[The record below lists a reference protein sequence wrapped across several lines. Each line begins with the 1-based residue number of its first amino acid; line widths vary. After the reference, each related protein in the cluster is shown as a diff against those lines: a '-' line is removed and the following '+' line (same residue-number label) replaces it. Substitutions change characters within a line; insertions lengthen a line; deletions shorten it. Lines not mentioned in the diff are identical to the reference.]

1 LVVGT
6 ATRESFHYFDRHK
19 YWICFERQEG
29 LPQGIWQLPGT
40 PTINKNLPEELLH
53 TTGAK

>member
-1 LVVGT
+1 VGT
-6 ATRESFHYFDRHK
+6 ATRESSHYFDRHK

-29 LPQGIWQLPGT
+29 LPQGIWQLLGT
-40 PTINKNLPEELLH
+40 PNINKNLPEELLH